1 MPNLLPSPYYP
12 RRLFPKKSSLTP
24 TSATTLT
31 TPSPSLSRS
40 AAPNSK
46 SLASPQLSATPKL
59 APSFLTASS
68 PKPVART
75 FPWPLGEG
83 ALGRRRNAS
92 GHGNVRATGFGEEAV
107 KKLGASFGVAESCG
121 DAKDFEF
128 GAAERESDG
137 EGVVNVV
144 ADVGVNDDFFGK
156 SLLG

>member
-1 MPNLLPSPYYP
+1 MDLVEEEGDGIGVG
-12 RRLFPKKSSLTP
+12 RLGE
-24 TSATTLT
+24 
-31 TPSPSLSRS
+31 
-40 AAPNSK
+40 AAG
-46 SLASPQLSATPKL
+46 
-59 APSFLTASS
+59 FG
-68 PKPVART
+68 VAA
-75 FPWPLGEG
+75 LGEG

-137 EGVVNVV
+137 EGIVNVV

-156 SLLG
+156 SLLGWRGGGRRLG